1 MTSPAYMNSRM
12 AVRWE
17 KGTSFRMMMGCLA
30 GFCSSRFLKYGLRG
44 KTVVRWDN
52 CIKLAKLPA
61 SAQNHLVSLGV
72 LAFGGDGDVTERL
85 LVPKVFEGG
94 HHVSL
99 EVVPAE
105 TELLV
110 TLVGRHLEK
119 EKVLLNTNLQK
130 DLEKTNFRFL

>member
-1 MTSPAYMNSRM
+1 
-12 AVRWE
+12 
-17 KGTSFRMMMGCLA
+17 MGCLA

-52 CIKLAKLPA
+52 CIKIPKLPA

-85 LVPKVFEGG
+85 LVPQVFEGR
-94 HHVSL
+94 HHVGL
-99 EVVPAE
+99 EIVPAE

-119 EKVLLNTNLQK
+119 ENVLLTTNLQK
-130 DLEKTNFRFL
+130 DNLEKTYFES